1 LIRLSTIDERRE
13 RASAG
18 VALNHDPDGWY
29 GDFARPRVF
38 LQPIAAPS
46 ILGLFGFAAATF
58 IVAANLAGW
67 YGNASTPAYLFPF
80 ALTFGGI
87 AQFAAGMW
95 SYKARDGVATAMHGM
110 WGSFWVG
117 YGILQLLLATHVLHT
132 GGTLDSALG
141 FWFIALAALTFSG
154 AIGALLEG
162 NGGLLVVLAT
172 LSGGSAVAA
181 FGFLYSSTTTQ
192 HWAGWIFVISA
203 ACAWYAATAMMWL
216 GSAGRT
222 ILPAFKLNKE
232 ANKPGGRPMRAIEL
246 DWAEPGV
253 KQGQ

>member
-1 LIRLSTIDERRE
+1 MSTIDERRE
-13 RASAG
+13 HASAG
-18 VALNHDPDGWY
+18 VALRDEDAWRDG
-29 GDFARPRVF
+29 FARPRVF

-46 ILGLFGFAAATF
+46 ALGLAGFSVATF
-58 IVAANLAGW
+58 MVAVVQAGW
-67 YGNASTPAYLFPF
+67 WGAWSDIPVIALF

-110 WGSFWVG
+110 WGSFWIG

-154 AIGALLEG
+154 AVGALLEG
-162 NGGLLVVLAT
+162 NGGLLVVLST

-181 FGFLYSSTTTQ
+181 FGFLYESTTTQ

-222 ILPAFKLNKE
+222 ILPAFKTNME
-232 ANKPGGRPMRAIEL
+232 ANKPGGQPTRAIQL